1 MIVSFVVPPRLAT
14 LKAENILLGSSVTL
28 EAYRHFHYVAGAL
41 FELEI
46 QLDQETSREMY
57 Q

>member
-46 QLDQETSREMY
+46 QLDQETNREMY